1 MSLIIN
7 LASKLARTN
16 QKCIVIKT
24 SFGKDVYLKN
34 YVLCFLRN
42 AKPVSIQELFKHSLN
57 LPDYILKSGDDLKV
71 YVGKGENGIFK
82 TKHNTVYQ
90 MFWDLDEEVF
100 SHKEVFY
107 SIEYVERI
115 DIKIGRY

>member
-1 MSLIIN
+1 MSLYIN
-7 LASKLARTN
+7 LASKIASTN
-16 QKCIVIKT
+16 QKCIFIKT

-42 AKPVSIQELFKHSLN
+42 DLPVSIKDLFLHSLN
-57 LPDYILKSGDDLKV
+57 LPDYILKSGDELKV
-71 YVGKGENGIFK
+71 YIGKGEDGILK

-90 MFWDLDEEVF
+90 MFWDLDEEIF

-115 DIKIGRY
+115 DIKRGRY